1 MAFGPAEC
9 GRSVRPGCA
18 VLRSCRMPVTTRSA
32 AVPGEAAGVQ
42 DGLEAWLVATIPP
55 VMRHLLAH
63 ARRRPSWAEMTY
75 QQYNVQRIIDG
86 EGPMAQGEIARRLLV
101 SAPVITRQAA
111 ALTDDGLV
119 ERRPDPEDRRSIRLA
134 LTEKGRKRV
143 RAMRDEL
150 LDAATEL
157 LGPLPTE
164 QRGSLAVALEHLQ
177 VLLPNR
183 SAAEATTS
191 KGHPG

>member
-1 MAFGPAEC
+1 M
-9 GRSVRPGCA
+9 SVP
-18 VLRSCRMPVTTRSA
+18 TRSS

-42 DGLEAWLVATIPP
+42 DGLEAWLIATVPP

-75 QQYNVQRIIDG
+75 QQYNVLRIIDG

-111 ALTDDGLV
+111 ALADDGLV
-119 ERRPDPEDRRSIRLA
+119 ERRPDPDDRRSVHLA
-134 LTEKGRKRV
+134 LTGKGRKRV

-150 LDAATEL
+150 LDAANEL
-157 LGPLPTE
+157 LAPLPEE
-164 QRGSLAVALEHLQ
+164 QRGSLAIALEQLQ
-177 VLLPNR
+177 VLLPSRMLPPPSGSR
-183 SAAEATTS
+183 S
-191 KGHPG
+191 HRD

>member
-1 MAFGPAEC
+1 M
-9 GRSVRPGCA
+9 SVP
-18 VLRSCRMPVTTRSA
+18 TRSS
-32 AVPGEAAGVQ
+32 VLPGEAAGVQ
-42 DGLEAWLVATIPP
+42 DGLEAWLIATIPP

-75 QQYNVQRIIDG
+75 QQFNVLRIIEG

-111 ALTDDGLV
+111 ALAEDGLV
-119 ERRPDPEDRRSIRLA
+119 ERRPDQADRRSIRLA
-134 LTEKGRKRV
+134 LTTKGRRRV

-150 LDAATEL
+150 LDAASEL
-157 LGPLPTE
+157 LAPLPEE
-164 QRGSLAVALEHLQ
+164 QRDNLSRALEQLR

-183 SAAEATTS
+183 SATHAATA
-191 KGHPG
+191 KAREG

>member
-1 MAFGPAEC
+1 M
-9 GRSVRPGCA
+9 SVP
-18 VLRSCRMPVTTRSA
+18 TRSS

-63 ARRRPSWAEMTY
+63 ARRRPAWAEMTY
-75 QQYNVQRIIDG
+75 QQYNVLRIVER

-111 ALTDDGLV
+111 ALTEDGLV
-119 ERRPDPEDRRSIRLA
+119 ERQPDLEDRRSIRLA
-134 LTEKGRKRV
+134 LTSKGRKRV

-157 LGPLPTE
+157 LAPLPEE
-164 QRGSLAVALEHLQ
+164 QRGTLAVALEHLQ

-183 SAAEATTS
+183 SAPGPPGS
-191 KGHPG
+191 KAHPG